1 MRPLACLCSRHSSSR
16 TTNDTR
22 NATPMNAQIQALGNN
37 HVLWATVA
45 AWFVAQVLKTLRA
58 LFSTHRLNLSYLASS
73 GGMPSS
79 HSALVTALA
88 TAVAREN
95 GLQSSS
101 FAIAATLAAVVMYDA
116 AGVRLA
122 VSKQA
127 RILNLM
133 LDDFFNERGI
143 NEKRLHEL
151 IGHTPVQVFAG
162 ALLGIVFGIILT

>member
-1 MRPLACLCSRHSSSR
+1 
-16 TTNDTR
+16 
-22 NATPMNAQIQALGNN
+22 MNPQLQALGNN

-45 AWFVAQVLKTLRA
+45 AWFAAQLLKTLRA
-58 LFSTHRLNLSYLASS
+58 LFVTHRLNLHYLASS

-79 HSALVTALA
+79 HSALVTSLA
-88 TAVAREN
+88 TAVARVD
-95 GLQSSS
+95 GLQSPS

-162 ALLGIVFGIILT
+162 ALLGILFGIIFT